1 MKICTCENC
10 RFTFRYPLLPLAC
23 PDCGKKDAVRPATE
37 KELEDYYKMHF
48 DYAIEDSPT
57 AFRFFDHL
65 PELKV
70 MVYDRPLNRECE
82 FPGLNYRRCPDWE
95 QIREIVV

>member
-37 KELEDYYKMHF
+37 KELEDYYKMQE
-48 DYAIEDSPT
+48 IIKEES
-57 AFRFFDHL
+57 RL
-65 PELKV
+65 
-70 MVYDRPLNRECE
+70 
-82 FPGLNYRRCPDWE
+82 GLYPVGNTLAP
-95 QIREIVV
+95 IF